1 MERDGTDD
9 GRSLKP
15 SADRASVMHGF
26 VLAGT
31 FRPLDGP
38 LCAGGASAFLVPGP
52 AAWSGNGTGSKS
64 ISGGTAVHRD
74 GICCS
79 VSLPPLGSLI
89 VVFPFVSG
97 SQPSGGVAVGI
108 DRMAE
113 FQRRGTEDKVS
124 EGRGGHERQA
134 DV

>member
-1 MERDGTDD
+1 MVRDGTDD

-38 LCAGGASAFLVPGP
+38 LCAGGASASLVPGP

-74 GICCS
+74 DICCS
-79 VSLPPLGSLI
+79 VSLPPLGFTHRRI
-89 VVFPFVSG
+89 PTVSR
-97 SQPSGGVAVGI
+97 SQSSDGVAVGI

-124 EGRGGHERQA
+124 EGRDGHERQA